1 MSAVGL
7 VLLVL
12 ALRLRVATAKP
23 EEGSF
28 CSKSQVAFRDACYEF
43 VPIGRTFRDAQSW
56 CEGQGGHLVFIRDE
70 DIQRFLQKHISQD
83 REWWIGLM
91 WNLARNGT
99 MEGPGIWLDTSN
111 VTYSNWRGGQ
121 ATAAPDTCG
130 HIGRG
135 PSSEWVASDCAQTFA
150 FVCEFRLGQSLAC
163 KGLNA
168 TMHCGSGQ
176 VIQVQDAVYGR
187 QNPYFCTQDAGHP
200 SDLEQ
205 GCSWANVKDEVAG
218 QCQGLQACQVAADET
233 YFGNLCPTQGSYLWV
248 QYQCWEALQ
257 LMVSSE
263 SFIFDNVTI
272 SLTWLLSPYI
282 GNLSCIISTG
292 DGHIF
297 DPYNPPSVSSNVTH
311 QFTSPGEFTVFAECT
326 TSEWHVTAHRQVTVR
341 DKMERLSVTACSG
354 LSQSGAGPLCQA
366 VFGDPLWI
374 QVELDGGTGVT
385 YTVLSGDI
393 TLAESTAQRGSL
405 PYNLTLDTETQKLM
419 GPGRHRLEIQAT
431 SSTTSSALSGNITVH
446 LVELLSGLQAS
457 WASDHLELGQD
468 LLINISVAQGT
479 PEELTFEVAGLNA
492 TFSHEQVSFGEPF
505 GIYRLA
511 IPVEGTF
518 LVTMLVKNAFSNLS
532 LEIGN
537 ITITAPSSLQEP
549 SGMNAEGKNK
559 DKGDMEVSIQ
569 PGPYVDPFTTVT
581 LDWPDNDKELRF
593 QWSCG
598 RCWAQWSGCV
608 ERQLLH
614 TDQRELVVPAS
625 CLPPPD
631 SAVTLR
637 LAVLRGQELENRAER
652 CLYVSAPWELRP
664 RVSCE
669 RNCRPVNA
677 SEDILLRVTMGEDS
691 PVAMFSW
698 YLDNTS
704 AEQAEP
710 LPDACGLRGFWP
722 SSLTLL
728 QSNTSTLLLN
738 SSFLQSRGEAI
749 RIRATALTRHAYGE
763 DTYVIS
769 ALPPAEVPACTV
781 APEEGTVLTSFAIFC
796 NASTALGP
804 LEFCFCL
811 ESGSCLHCGPEPV
824 LPSVYLPLGK
834 ENNDFVLTVVISAT
848 NRAGDT
854 QQTQAVAKVALG
866 DTWVEDVAF
875 QAAVSEKI
883 STSLQGEGGPK
894 QLLQLAKAVSSVLNQ
909 EHKSQGSGQP
919 LSMDVRQK
927 VREHVLGSLSA
938 VTTSLEDMQRVQELA
953 EVLREVTRWSREL
966 TPSAQWEASWALQH
980 ASESLLTVSAKARPE
995 DQRRQAATRDLFQ
1008 AVGSV
1013 LEASLS
1019 NRPEELAEASGSQSA
1034 TVLRLLGVVEHVQT
1048 ALLLGKLPGGL
1059 PALLATPSI
1068 SVYTNRIQPWSWQG
1082 SSLRTDTADSATF
1095 MLPTASLLGSLED
1108 GQEPVDIK
1116 MMSFPK
1122 SPFPARSHFDVSG
1135 TVGGL
1140 RVTSPSG
1147 QLIPMKNLSENIEIL
1162 LPRHSQGHSQPT
1174 VLNLTSPEALWVN
1187 VTSGEATLGIQLH
1200 WRPDIALTLSLGYG
1214 YHPNKSSYDAQTYLV
1229 PTAASDE
1236 LPTWILSPQDLRF
1249 GEGVY
1254 YLTVVPESDLEPV
1267 PGRDLTVGITTFLSH
1282 CVFWDEVQEA
1292 WDDSGCQ
1299 VGPRTSS
1306 YQTHCLCNHLTFF
1319 GSTFLVMP
1327 NAIDIHQTAE
1337 LFATFED
1344 NPVIVTTVGCL
1355 CLVYVLVV
1363 IWARRKDA
1371 QDQAKVKVT
1380 VLEDNDPFAQYHYLV
1395 TVYTGHRRGAATSS
1409 KVTVTLYGLDG
1420 ESEPHHL
1427 SDPDTPVFERGAVDT
1442 FLLSTLFPLGELRS
1456 LRLWHDNSGDRPS
1469 WYVSRV
1475 LVYDLAMDRKWYF
1488 LCNSWLSINVGDCV
1502 LDKVFPVAT
1511 EQDRKQFSHLFFM
1524 NTSAGFQ
1531 DGHIWYSIF
1540 SCCARSSFTRV
1551 QRVSCCFSLLLCT
1564 MLTSIMFWGVP
1575 KDPAEQKMDLGKIEF
1590 TWQEVMIGL
1599 ESSILMFP
1607 INLLIVQI
1615 FRNARPRVTKE
1626 QNTEK
1631 RDQGSPNLTPSPQP
1645 VEDGLLT
1652 PEAVTKDVSRIVS
1665 SLFKA
1670 LKLPSPSSGWDS
1682 VNLMD
1687 INSLLALVEDV
1698 ICPQNTSGQV
1708 FWEEA
1713 KMREDPVTLT
1723 VGSSQ
1728 MKEKTQCPKPKAAWS
1743 GPWNDSAYR
1752 QYLYLQLE
1760 HVEQGLQLVGPR
1772 GFPQHHSH
1780 ARALRQLQTL
1790 KGCLGVQPGTWTPA
1804 HASALRVSK
1813 PPQGL
1818 PWWCILVGW
1827 LLVAATSGVA
1837 AFFTMLY
1844 GLHYG
1849 RASSLR
1855 WLISIAV
1862 SFVESVFVTQP
1873 LKVLGFAAFF
1883 ALVLKRVDDEEDTVA
1898 LLPGHLLG
1906 PDPYALFRARRN
1918 SSRDVYQ
1925 PPLTAAVE
1933 KRKTTHLKEQ
1943 KAFALIREI
1952 LAYLGFLWMLLL
1964 VAYGQRDPSAYHLNR
1979 HLEHSFTRGFSGVLG
1994 FREFFEWANT
2004 TFVSNLYGHPPG
2016 FITDGNSKL
2025 VGSAQIRQ
2033 VRVRESSCP
2042 LAQQLQA
2049 SLNGCRA
2056 PYSLDAED
2064 LADYGEGWNA
2074 TALGNGSSFP
2084 HAWQYQSQDQ
2094 RRGYPIWGKLTVYRG
2109 GGYVV
2114 PLGTDRQ
2121 STSRILRYL
2130 FDNTWLDA
2138 LTRAVFVEFTV
2149 YNANVNLFCIVTLT
2163 LETSA
2168 LGTFFTHTALQSL
2181 RLYPFTD
2188 GWHPFVVAAEL
2199 IYFLFLLYY
2208 MVVQGKRMRKQTWSY
2223 FRSKWNLLELAI
2235 ILASWSALA
2244 VFVKRAVLA
2253 ERDLQ
2258 RCRNHREEAV
2268 SFSET
2273 AAADA
2278 ALGYIIAFLVL
2289 LSTGKLWHL
2298 LRLNPK
2304 MNMITAALGRAW
2316 GDISGFIIVIV
2327 TMLLAYSIAS
2337 NLMFGWKLRSYKTLF
2352 DAAETM
2358 ISLQLGIFNY
2368 EEVLDHSPV
2377 LGSFLIGSCIVFM
2390 TFVVLNLFVSVILVA
2405 FSEEQKYYQ
2414 LSEEGEIVDL
2424 LLMKIFSFLGIKCKR
2439 EEPESSRE
2447 QPGSLSQTRRSQP
2460 AQALPKV

>member
-1 MSAVGL
+1 MSAVSL

-12 ALRLRVATAKP
+12 ALRFRADTAEP

-43 VPIGRTFRDAQSW
+43 VPLGRTFHDAQRW
-56 CEGQGGHLVFIRDE
+56 CEGQGGHLVFIHDE
-70 DIQRFLQKHISQD
+70 GTQQFLQKHISQD
-83 REWWIGLM
+83 REWWIGLT
-91 WNLARNGT
+91 WNLTRNGT
-99 MEGPGIWLDTSN
+99 TEGLRTWLDASN
-111 VTYSNWRGGQ
+111 VTYSNWRRGQ

-135 PSSEWVASDCAQTFA
+135 PSSEWVASDCTQTFA
-150 FVCEFRLGQSLAC
+150 FVCEFGIGQSLAC
-163 KGLNA
+163 EGLNA

-187 QNPYFCTQDAGHP
+187 QNPHFCTQDVGRP
-200 SDLEQ
+200 SDLGP

-233 YFGNLCPTQGSYLWV
+233 YFGDLCPTQGSYLWV
-248 QYQCWEALQ
+248 QYQCREGLQ
-257 LMVSSE
+257 LMVSGE

-292 DGHIF
+292 DSHTF
-297 DPYNPPSVSSNVTH
+297 DPYYPPSVSSNVTH

-326 TSEWHVTAHRQVTVR
+326 TSEWHVTAQKQVTIR
-341 DKMERLSVTACSG
+341 DKMERLSVTACPG
-354 LSQSGAGPLCQA
+354 LSKSGASPLCQA

-385 YTVLSGDI
+385 YTVLSGVV
-393 TLAESTAQRGSL
+393 TLAKSTTQTGSL
-405 PYNLTLDTETQKLM
+405 PYNLTLDRETQKLV
-419 GPGRHRLEIQAT
+419 GPGKHCLEIQAT
-431 SSTTSSALSGNITVH
+431 SNTATSTLSRNVTVY

-457 WASDHLELGQD
+457 WASHHVELGQD
-468 LLINISVAQGT
+468 LLINVSVAQGT
-479 PEELTFEVAGLNA
+479 PEETTFELAGLNA
-492 TFSHEQVSFGEPF
+492 TFTLKQVSSGESY
-505 GIYRLA
+505 GIYHLA
-511 IPVEGTF
+511 VPIEGTF
-518 LVTMLVKNAFSNLS
+518 LVTILVRNAFSSLS
-532 LEIGN
+532 LDIGN
-537 ITITAPSSLQEP
+537 ITITAPSSLQEL

-559 DKGDMEVSIQ
+559 EEGDMKVYIQ
-569 PGPYVDPFTTVT
+569 PGPYVDPFTAVT
-581 LDWPDNDKELRF
+581 LDWLDHDKDLRF

-598 RCWAQWSGCV
+598 HCWVQWNHCV
-608 ERQLLH
+608 ERQLLR
-614 TDQRELVVPAS
+614 TDQRELVVPAF

-637 LAVLRGQELENRAER
+637 LAVLRGQELENRAEQ
-652 CLYVSAPWELRP
+652 CLYVSAPRDLRP

-669 RNCRPVNA
+669 RNCRPVND

-691 PVAMFSW
+691 PVAVFSW
-698 YLDNTS
+698 YLDNTP
-704 AEQAEP
+704 AEKAET
-710 LPDACGLRGFWP
+710 LPDACRLRGFWP

-728 QSNTSTLLLN
+728 QNNTATLQLN
-738 SSFLQSRGEAI
+738 SSFLQTQGEVI
-749 RIRATALTRHAYGE
+749 RIRATALTSHAYGE

-769 ALPPAEVPACTV
+769 TLPTPEVPACTI

-796 NASTALGP
+796 NTSMALGP

-834 ENNDFVLTVVISAT
+834 ENNDSVLTVIISAT

-854 QQTQAVAKVALG
+854 KQTQAVVKVALG
-866 DTWVEDVAF
+866 DTCVEDAAF

-883 STSLQGEGGPK
+883 PTALQGEGGPE
-894 QLLQLAKAVSSVLNQ
+894 QLLQLAKALSSVLNQ
-909 EHKSQGSGQP
+909 EHESQGSGQS
-919 LSMDVRQK
+919 LSTDTRRK
-927 VREHVLGSLSA
+927 VREHVLGSLSV
-938 VTTSLEDMQRVQELA
+938 VTARLEDLQRVRELA
-953 EVLREVTRWSREL
+953 EVLREVTHRSEEL
-966 TPSAQWEASWALQH
+966 TPSSQWEASWALQC
-980 ASESLLTVSAKARPE
+980 ASEALLTASAKAHPE
-995 DQRRQAATRDLFQ
+995 DHRRQAATRDLFH

-1013 LEASLS
+1013 LEASLT
-1019 NRPEELAEASGSQSA
+1019 NRPEEPAEASGSQTA
-1034 TVLRLLGVVEHVQT
+1034 TVRRLLGVVEHVQT
-1048 ALLLGKLPGGL
+1048 SLLLGKLPGDL
-1059 PALLATPSI
+1059 PAVLATRSI
-1068 SVYTNRIQPWSWQG
+1068 SVYTNRIQPCSWQG
-1082 SSLRTDTADSATF
+1082 FSLHTAATDSAAFT
-1095 MLPTASLLGSLED
+1095 LPAASLLGSLED

-1122 SPFPARSHFDVSG
+1122 SPFPAQSHFDLSG

-1147 QLIPMKNLSENIEIL
+1147 QLIPVKNLSENIEIL
-1162 LPRHSQGHSQPT
+1162 LPRHPQGHSKPT

-1187 VTSGEATLGIQLH
+1187 VTSGEAALGIQLH
-1200 WRPDIALTLSLGYG
+1200 WRPDITLTLSLGYG
-1214 YHPNKSSYDAQTYLV
+1214 YHPNESSYDVQTHLV
-1229 PTAASDE
+1229 PTGAPDE
-1236 LPTWILSPQDLRF
+1236 LPTWILNPQDLHF

-1254 YLTVVPESDLEPV
+1254 YLTVFPESDQEAAPS
-1267 PGRDLTVGITTFLSH
+1267 RNLTVGITTFLSH
-1282 CVFWDEVQEA
+1282 CVFWDEVQKI
-1292 WDDSGCQ
+1292 WDNSGCH
-1299 VGPRTSS
+1299 VGPRTSP

-1355 CLVYVLVV
+1355 CVVYVLVV

-1380 VLEDNDPFAQYHYLV
+1380 VLEDNDPLAQYHYLV

-1420 ESEPHHL
+1420 DSEPHHL
-1427 SDPDTPVFERGAVDT
+1427 SDPDTPVFERGAVDV
-1442 FLLSTLFPLGELRS
+1442 FLLSTLFPLGELQS
-1456 LRLWHDNSGDRPS
+1456 LRLWHDNSGDQPS

-1502 LDKVFPVAT
+1502 LDKIFPVAT

-1524 NTSAGFQ
+1524 KTSAGFQ

-1540 SCCARSSFTRV
+1540 SRCARSSFTRV

-1615 FRNARPRVTKE
+1615 FQNTRPRVTKE
-1626 QNTEK
+1626 HSTEK
-1631 RDQGSPNLTPSPQP
+1631 RDRGSPNLTPSSQP
-1645 VEDGLLT
+1645 MEEGLLT
-1652 PEAVTKDVSRIVS
+1652 PEAVTKDMSRIVS

-1670 LKLPSPSSGWDS
+1670 LKVPSAASGWDS
-1682 VNLMD
+1682 VNSRD
-1687 INSLLALVEDV
+1687 INSLLALVEDI

-1713 KMREDPVTLT
+1713 QKREDLVTLT
-1723 VGSSQ
+1723 LGSSQ
-1728 MKEKTQCPKPKAAWS
+1728 MKENMQRPKPKVALS
-1743 GPWNDSAYR
+1743 GPWKDSAYR
-1752 QYLYLQLE
+1752 QCLYLQLE
-1760 HVEQGLQLVGPR
+1760 HVEQELRMVGPR
-1772 GFPQHHSH
+1772 GFPEHHSH
-1780 ARALRQLQTL
+1780 ALALRQLQTL
-1790 KGCLGVQPGTWTPA
+1790 KGCLGIQPGTWAPA
-1804 HASALRVSK
+1804 HASAFRVSK
-1813 PPQGL
+1813 PPRGL

-1844 GLHYG
+1844 GLQYG
-1849 RASSLR
+1849 RASSIR
-1855 WLISIAV
+1855 WLISMAV
-1862 SFVESVFVTQP
+1862 SFMESVFVTQP

-1883 ALVLKRVDDEEDTVA
+1883 ALVLKRVEEEEVRVA
-1898 LLPGHLLG
+1898 PLPRHLLG

-1925 PPLTAAVE
+1925 PPLTAAIE
-1933 KRKTTHLKEQ
+1933 KMKSTHLKEQ

-1964 VAYGQRDPSAYHLNR
+1964 VAYGQRDPSTYHLNR

-2004 TFVSNLYGHPPG
+2004 TLLSNLYGHPPG

-2025 VGSAQIRQ
+2025 VGTAQIRQ

-2042 LAQQLQA
+2042 LAWQFQA

-2074 TALGNGSSFP
+2074 STLSNGSSYP
-2084 HAWQYQSQDQ
+2084 QAWQYRSQSQ
-2094 RRGYPIWGKLTVYRG
+2094 RGGYPIWGKLTVYRG

-2114 PLGTDRQ
+2114 PFGADRQ

-2168 LGTFFTHTALQSL
+2168 LGTFFAHAAFQSL

-2188 GWHPFVVAAEL
+2188 GWHPFVVAAEF

-2208 MVVQGKRMRKQTWSY
+2208 MVVQGKRMRKQTWAY

-2253 ERDLQ
+2253 ERDLH
-2258 RCRNHREEAV
+2258 RCRNRKEEGI

-2278 ALGYIIAFLVL
+2278 ALGYITAFLVF
-2289 LSTGKLWHL
+2289 LSTVKLWHL

-2304 MNMITAALGRAW
+2304 MNMITAALRRAW
-2316 GDISGFIIVIV
+2316 GDISGFIIVILI
-2327 TMLLAYSIAS
+2327 MLLAYSIAS
-2337 NLMFGWKLRSYKTLF
+2337 NLIFGWKLRSYKTLF

-2368 EEVLDHSPV
+2368 EEVLDYSPV
-2377 LGSFLIGSCIVFM
+2377 LGSFLIGSCIIFM
-2390 TFVVLNLFVSVILVA
+2390 TFVVLNLFISVILVA
-2405 FSEEQKYYQ
+2405 FSEEQKCYQ

-2424 LLMKIFSFLGIKCKR
+2424 LLMKILSFLGIKYKT
-2439 EEPESSRE
+2439 EEPGSSRE
-2447 QPGSLSQTRRSQP
+2447 QPGSLSQAPSSQP
-2460 AQALPKV
+2460 A

>member
-12 ALRLRVATAKP
+12 ALRLRATTAKP
-23 EEGSF
+23 EDGSS

-43 VPIGRTFRDAQSW
+43 VPLGRTFRNAQSW
-56 CEGQGGHLVFIRDE
+56 CEGQGGHLVFIQDE
-70 DIQRFLQKHISQD
+70 GTQWFLQKHISQD
-83 REWWIGLM
+83 REWWIGLT

-99 MEGPGIWLDTSN
+99 TEGPGTWLDTSN
-111 VTYSNWRGGQ
+111 VTYSNWHGGQ

-150 FVCEFRLGQSLAC
+150 FVCEFRVGQSLAC
-163 KGLNA
+163 EGLNA

-187 QNPYFCTQDAGHP
+187 QNPHFCTQDARHP

-248 QYQCWEALQ
+248 QYQCREALQ

-272 SLTWLLSPYI
+272 SLAWLLSPYI

-292 DGHIF
+292 DGHTF

-326 TSEWHVTAHRQVTVR
+326 TSEWPVTAQRQVTVQ

-393 TLAESTAQRGSL
+393 TLAESTTQRGLL
-405 PYNLTLDTETQKLM
+405 PYNLTLDRETQKLM
-419 GPGRHRLEIQAT
+419 GPGRHCLEIQAT
-431 SSTTSSALSGNITVH
+431 SNTTTSTISRNITVH

-505 GIYRLA
+505 GIYHLA
-511 IPVEGTF
+511 VPVEGTF
-518 LVTMLVKNAFSNLS
+518 LVTMLVRNAFSNLS

-537 ITITAPSSLQEP
+537 ITITAPSGLQEP
-549 SGMNAEGKNK
+549 SGVNAEGKNK
-559 DKGDMEVSIQ
+559 DKGDMEVYIQ
-569 PGPYVDPFTTVT
+569 PGPYVDPFTTVI

-598 RCWAQWSGCV
+598 RALLCWAQPLSGCV
-608 ERQLLH
+608 ERQLLR

-637 LAVLRGQELENRAER
+637 LAVLGGQELENRAEG
-652 CLYVSAPWELRP
+652 CLYVSAPWKLRP

-677 SEDILLRVTMGEDS
+677 SEDILLRVTMGEGS

-698 YLDNTS
+698 YLDNTPT
-704 AEQAEP
+704 EQADS
-710 LPDACGLRGFWP
+710 LPDACRLRGFWP
-722 SSLTLL
+722 RSLTLL
-728 QSNTSTLLLN
+728 QSNTSMLLLN
-738 SSFLQSRGEAI
+738 SSFLQSWGEVI

-769 ALPPAEVPACTV
+769 TLPPPEVPACTI

-848 NRAGDT
+848 NRAGDA

-866 DTWVEDVAF
+866 DTCVEDVAF
-875 QAAVSEKI
+875 QAAVSEKVP
-883 STSLQGEGGPK
+883 TALQGKGGPE

-909 EHKSQGSGQP
+909 EHESQGSGQS

-927 VREHVLGSLSA
+927 VREQVLGSLTA
-938 VTTSLEDMQRVQELA
+938 ITTGLEDVQRVQELA
-953 EVLREVTRWSREL
+953 EVLREVTCRSKEL
-966 TPSAQWEASWALQH
+966 TPSAQWEASLALQH
-980 ASESLLTVSAKARPE
+980 ASEALLTVSAKAHPE

-1019 NRPEELAEASGSQSA
+1019 NRPEEPVEASGSQIA
-1034 TVLRLLGVVEHVQT
+1034 TVPRLLGVVEHVQT

-1059 PALLATPSI
+1059 PAMLATPSI
-1068 SVYTNRIQPWSWQG
+1068 SVYTNRY
-1082 SSLRTDTADSATF
+1082 
-1095 MLPTASLLGSLED
+1095 
-1108 GQEPVDIK
+1108 K
-1116 MMSFPK
+1116 
-1122 SPFPARSHFDVSG
+1122 PAA
-1135 TVGGL
+1135 
-1140 RVTSPSG
+1140 PC
-1147 QLIPMKNLSENIEIL
+1147 IL

-1174 VLNLTSPEALWVN
+1174 VLNLTSPESLWVN

-1214 YHPNKSSYDAQTYLV
+1214 YHPNKSSYDAQTHLV
-1229 PTAASDE
+1229 PMAAPDE

-1254 YLTVVPESDLEPV
+1254 YLTVVPESDLEPA

-1282 CVFWDEVQEA
+1282 CVFWDEVQET

-1299 VGPRTSS
+1299 VGPRTSP

-1319 GSTFLVMP
+1319 GSTFLVTP
-1327 NAIDIHQTAE
+1327 SAIDIHQTAE

-1344 NPVIVTTVGCL
+1344 NPVVVTTVGCL
-1355 CLVYVLVV
+1355 CVVYVLVV

-1427 SDPDTPVFERGAVDT
+1427 ADPDTPVFERGAVDA

-1524 NTSAGFQ
+1524 KTSAGFQ
-1531 DGHIWYSIF
+1531 DGHIWYSVF
-1540 SCCARSSFTRV
+1540 SLCARSSFTRV

-1615 FRNARPRVTKE
+1615 FRNTRPRVAKE
-1626 QNTEK
+1626 QNTGK
-1631 RDQGSPNLTPSPQP
+1631 WNQGSPNLTPPPQP

-1665 SLFKA
+1665 SLFRA
-1670 LKLPSPSSGWDS
+1670 LKVPSPALGWDS
-1682 VNLMD
+1682 VSLMD

-1713 KMREDPVTLT
+1713 KKREDPITLT
-1723 VGSSQ
+1723 LGSSQ
-1728 MKEKTQCPKPKAAWS
+1728 MKEKSQCPKPEVARS
-1743 GPWNDSAYR
+1743 GPWKDSAYR
-1752 QYLYLQLE
+1752 QCLYLQLE
-1760 HVEQGLQLVGPR
+1760 HIEQELRLVGPQ
-1772 GFPQHHSH
+1772 GFPQPHSH
-1780 ARALRQLQTL
+1780 AQALRQLQTL
-1790 KGCLGVQPGTWTPA
+1790 KGCLGVQPGTWAPA
-1804 HASALRVSK
+1804 RASALRVSK
-1813 PPQGL
+1813 RPQGL

-1827 LLVAATSGVA
+1827 LLVVATSGVA

-1849 RASSLR
+1849 RASCLR
-1855 WLISIAV
+1855 WLISMAV

-1883 ALVLKRVDDEEDTVA
+1883 ALVLKRVDDEEDIVA
-1898 LLPGHLLG
+1898 PLPGHLLG

-1925 PPLTAAVE
+1925 PPLTAAIE
-1933 KRKTTHLKEQ
+1933 KTKTTHLKEQ

-1964 VAYGQRDPSAYHLNR
+1964 MAYGQRDPSAYHLNR

-2004 TFVSNLYGHPPG
+2004 TLVSNLYGHPPG

-2074 TALGNGSSFP
+2074 TALSNGSSFP
-2084 HAWQYQSQDQ
+2084 QAWQYQSQDK

-2121 STSRILRYL
+2121 SASRILRYL

-2188 GWHPFVVAAEL
+2188 GWHPFVLVAEL

-2208 MVVQGKRMRKQTWSY
+2208 MVVQGKHMRKQTWGY

-2253 ERDLQ
+2253 KRDLQ
-2258 RCRNHREEAV
+2258 RCRNHSEEGI

-2278 ALGYIIAFLVL
+2278 ALGYMIAFLVL
-2289 LSTGKLWHL
+2289 LSTVKLWHL

-2304 MNMITAALGRAW
+2304 MNMITAALCRAW
-2316 GDISGFIIVIV
+2316 GDISGFVIVIL

-2337 NLMFGWKLRSYKTLF
+2337 NLIFGWKLRSYKTLF

-2368 EEVLDHSPV
+2368 EEVLDYSPV
-2377 LGSFLIGSCIVFM
+2377 LGSFLIGSCIIFM
-2390 TFVVLNLFVSVILVA
+2390 TFVVLNLFISVILVA

-2424 LLMKIFSFLGIKCKR
+2424 LLMKILSFLGIKCKKR
-2439 EEPESSRE
+2439 
-2447 QPGSLSQTRRSQP
+2447 G
-2460 AQALPKV
+2460 A

>member
-12 ALRLRVATAKP
+12 ALRLRATTAKP

-56 CEGQGGHLVFIRDE
+56 CEGQGGHLVFIQDE
-70 DIQRFLQKHISQD
+70 DTQRFLQKHISQD

-111 VTYSNWRGGQ
+111 VTYSNWHGGQ

-176 VIQVQDAVYGR
+176 IIQVQDAVYGR

-326 TSEWHVTAHRQVTVR
+326 TSEWHVTAQRQVTVR

-354 LSQSGAGPLCQA
+354 LSQSGAGLLCQA
-366 VFGDPLWI
+366 AFGDPLWI

-393 TLAESTAQRGSL
+393 TLAKSTAQRGLL

-431 SSTTSSALSGNITVH
+431 SSTTTSALSGNITVH

-468 LLINISVAQGT
+468 LLVNISVAQGT
-479 PEELTFEVAGLNA
+479 PEELTFEVARLNA

-559 DKGDMEVSIQ
+559 DKGDTEVSIQ

-738 SSFLQSRGEAI
+738 SSFLQSWGEVI
-749 RIRATALTRHAYGE
+749 RIRATALSRHAYGE

-854 QQTQAVAKVALG
+854 QQTQAVAKVTLG

-938 VTTSLEDMQRVQELA
+938 VTASLEDMQRVQELA

-980 ASESLLTVSAKARPE
+980 ASEALLTVSAKARPE

-1008 AVGSV
+1008 AVSSV

-1034 TVLRLLGVVEHVQT
+1034 TVPRLLGIVEHVQT

-1059 PALLATPSI
+1059 PAVLATPSI

-1082 SSLRTDTADSATF
+1082 SSLRTDAADSATF

-1229 PTAASDE
+1229 PMAASDE
-1236 LPTWILSPQDLRF
+1236 LPTWILNPQDLRF

-1344 NPVIVTTVGCL
+1344 NPVVVTTVGCL
-1355 CLVYVLVV
+1355 CVVYVLVV

-1427 SDPDTPVFERGAVDT
+1427 SDPDTPVFERGAVDA

-1469 WYVSRV
+1469 WYVSQV

-1524 NTSAGFQ
+1524 KTSAGFQ

-1540 SCCARSSFTRV
+1540 SRCARSSFTRV

-1615 FRNARPRVTKE
+1615 FRNTRPRVTKE

-1631 RDQGSPNLTPSPQP
+1631 RNQGSPNLTPSPQP

-1652 PEAVTKDVSRIVS
+1652 PETVTKDVSRIVS

-1723 VGSSQ
+1723 LGSSQ
-1728 MKEKTQCPKPKAAWS
+1728 MKEKTQCPKPKVAGS
-1743 GPWNDSAYR
+1743 GPWKDSTYR
-1752 QYLYLQLE
+1752 QCLYLQLE
-1760 HVEQGLQLVGPR
+1760 HVEQGLRLVGPR

-1790 KGCLGVQPGTWTPA
+1790 KGCLGVQPGTWAPA

-1883 ALVLKRVDDEEDTVA
+1883 ALVLKRVDEEEDTVA
-1898 LLPGHLLG
+1898 PLPGHLLG

-1933 KRKTTHLKEQ
+1933 KMKTTHLKEQ

-2004 TFVSNLYGHPPG
+2004 TLVSNLYGHPPG

-2049 SLNGCRA
+2049 SLDGCRA

-2074 TALGNGSSFP
+2074 TALSNGSSFP

-2094 RRGYPIWGKLTVYRG
+2094 HRGYPIWGKLTVYRG

-2163 LETSA
+2163 LETNA
-2168 LGTFFTHTALQSL
+2168 LGTFFTHAALQSL

-2188 GWHPFVVAAEL
+2188 GWHPFVVAAEI

-2223 FRSKWNLLELAI
+2223 FCSKWNLLELAI
-2235 ILASWSALA
+2235 VLASWSALA

-2258 RCRNHREEAV
+2258 RCRNHREEGI

-2289 LSTGKLWHL
+2289 LSTVKLWHL

-2304 MNMITAALGRAW
+2304 MNMITAALRRAW
-2316 GDISGFIIVIV
+2316 GDISGFIIVIL
-2327 TMLLAYSIAS
+2327 TMLLAYSIAL

-2368 EEVLDHSPV
+2368 EEVLDYSPV